1 MLIKIDQNI
10 WIAEQPLK
18 YFGLSVGTKMTVISL
33 NNGELAVISP
43 IQVDDETT
51 EQLNELGNVKYIVAP
66 NLFHYLFLSNF
77 KALYPQ
83 AKVYA
88 VSGLKAKRPEISI
101 DQELEDNG
109 ENFLGELECLLF
121 EGFKTFLP
129 SGALPLNEYI
139 FFHAESQT
147 LILTDTA
154 FYFDESFPMTTKLV
168 SKIMGGYK
176 KLRPSLLEQLATQEK
191 EKVKQSVQKVL
202 RWDFRRVIVAHG
214 SIVEHNAKKQF
225 KEGYEWFLGESL

>member
-1 MLIKIDQNI
+1 MLREIDKNI
-10 WIAEQPLK
+10 WSAEQPLK
-18 YFGLSVGTKMTVISL
+18 YFGLSVGTRMTVIRF

-51 EQLNELGNVKYIVAP
+51 EELNRLGNVKYIIAP

-77 KALYPQ
+77 QALYPE

-88 VSGLKAKRPEISI
+88 VSELKFKRPEISI
-101 DQELEDNG
+101 HKTLNNNG
-109 ENFLGELECLLF
+109 EYFLGELECLLF
-121 EGFKTFLP
+121 EGVKTFLP
-129 SGALPLNEYI
+129 SGALPLNEYV
-139 FFHAESQT
+139 FFHAESKT

-154 FYFDESFPMTTKLV
+154 FYFDESFPMSTKLV
-168 SKIMGGYK
+168 AKIMGGYK

-202 RWDFRRVIVAHG
+202 RWDFKRVIVAHG
-214 SIVEHNAKKQF
+214 SIVEHDAKKQF
-225 KEGYEWFLGESL
+225 KKGYEWFLGESL

>member
-1 MLIKIDQNI
+1 MLRKIDKNI

-18 YFGLSVGTKMTVISL
+18 YFGLSVGTRMTVIRF

-43 IQVDDETT
+43 IQVDHKTT
-51 EQLNELGNVKYIVAP
+51 EQLNELGNVKYIIAP

-77 KALYPQ
+77 KAVYPQ

-88 VSGLKAKRPEISI
+88 VSELKAKKPDISI
-101 DQELEDNG
+101 DQALEDNG

-139 FFHAESQT
+139 FFHTKSQT

-214 SIVEHNAKKQF
+214 SIVEHDAKKQF

>member
-1 MLIKIDQNI
+1 MLRKIDNNI
-10 WIAEQPLK
+10 WIAEQPLR
-18 YFGLSVGTKMTVISL
+18 YFGLSVGTRMTVIRF

-43 IQVDDETT
+43 IQVDNETT
-51 EQLNELGNVKYIVAP
+51 EQLNQLGNVKYIIAP

-77 KALYPQ
+77 KTLYPQ
-83 AKVYA
+83 AEVYA
-88 VSGLKAKRPEISI
+88 VSELKVKRPEISI
-101 DQELEDNG
+101 DQALEDND
-109 ENFLGELECLLF
+109 ENLLGELEFFLF

-129 SGALPLNEYI
+129 SGALPLNEYV

-154 FYFDESFPMTTKLV
+154 FYFDESFPMSTKLV

-191 EKVKQSVQKVL
+191 LLVKQSVQKVM
-202 RWDFRRVIVAHG
+202 RWDFKRVIVAHG
-214 SIVEHNAKKQF
+214 SIVEHDAKKQF
-225 KEGYEWFLGESL
+225 KEGYEWFLGESF

>member
-1 MLIKIDQNI
+1 MLKKIDQNI
-10 WIAEQPLK
+10 WIAEQPLR
-18 YFGLSVGTKMTVISL
+18 YFGLSVGTRMTVIRFH
-33 NNGELAVISP
+33 NGELAVISP
-43 IQVDDETT
+43 IQVNEETT
-51 EQLNELGNVKYIVAP
+51 EQLNQLGNVKYIIAP

-88 VSGLKAKRPEISI
+88 VSGLKVKRPEISI
-101 DQELEDNG
+101 DETLEDNG

-121 EGFKTFLP
+121 EGFKTLLP
-129 SGALPLNEYI
+129 SGALPLNEYV

-154 FYFDESFPMTTKLV
+154 FYFDESFPLTTKLV
-168 SKIMGGYK
+168 SKVMGGYR
-176 KLRPSLLEQLATQEK
+176 KLRPSFLEQLATQEK

-202 RWDFRRVIVAHG
+202 QWEFKRVIVAHG
-214 SIVEHNAKKQF
+214 SIVEHEAKKQF